1 MPTQVLQKE
10 DLNKDIL
17 AVSGNLFRQFGF
29 KKTTVE
35 DIAKEI
41 GRRKS
46 SLYYYYKSKE
56 EIFEAVVNEEMH
68 RFFRQIQRSVAQAV
82 GARQKL
88 LMYCRAKFHHLALLC
103 NLNGVLKND
112 THEIQCIATPLRH
125 KFDTTQVALVR
136 EILQEGVASNE
147 FKTMSGGEMDSFA
160 YIIVSSV
167 RGLESPLVL
176 NKQEPDL
183 NTRIESIVALMVEGI
198 GKQDIATPSAS

>member
-10 DLNKDIL
+10 DLNKDIIT
-17 AVSGNLFRQFGF
+17 VSANLFRQFGF

-68 RFFRQIQRSVAQAV
+68 RFFRQIKRSIAQSA
-82 GARQKL
+82 GAKQKL
-88 LMYCRAKFHHLALLC
+88 LIYCRAKFQHLALLC
-103 NLNGVLKND
+103 NLNGVLKNEV
-112 THEIQCIATPLRH
+112 HEIQCITNPLRH

-136 EILQEGVASNE
+136 EILQEGVATNE

-160 YIIVSSV
+160 YIIVSSF

-183 NTRIESIVALMVEGI
+183 NSRIESIVELMVEGI
-198 GKQDIATPSAS
+198 GKQHLTPSAS